1 MSRERIIQ
9 ISLISAAVIF
19 FLVVLIFT
27 IDYAVYRDARIKN
40 RLANH
45 FCECV
50 SNESIYNGKYKDQE
64 DFAYPEKLD
73 SLYAIKFRKYKR
85 GMTDREREA
94 FIEDLKGRVFKRC
107 PNDVEKIFR

>member
-19 FLVVLIFT
+19 FLVVLYFL
-27 IDYAVYRDARIKN
+27 IDYTVYRDNRIKK
-40 RLANH
+40 RLASH

-50 SNESIYNGKYKDQE
+50 ANESTTGGKYRSQE

-73 SLYAIKFRKYKR
+73 SIYAIKFRKYKR

-94 FIEDLKGRVFKRC
+94 FIEDLRDKVFDLC